1 MALTPLDIKKQEFD
15 KVFRGYDPVAVDAFL
30 ELAAEEMG
38 DLVARVNTLEE
49 RLRTVSETLD
59 DYRQME
65 QALKDTMLSAQKLA
79 DESKDA
85 AERDAELIRREARVE
100 ADRILAE
107 AERRRSALE
116 ERISE
121 LESRERAFLR
131 KMKSFLDDHRKAL
144 EDLEPGAPLPEES
157 AVEAGAVEEEGE

>member
-1 MALTPLDIKKQEFD
+1 MSLTPLDLKKQEFE

-38 DLVARVNTLEE
+38 DLVARNHTLEE
-49 RLRTVSETLD
+49 RLRSASETLE

-65 QALKDTMLSAQKLA
+65 QALKDTMLSAQKLV

-85 AERDAELIRREARVE
+85 AERDADLILREAKLE
-100 ADRILAE
+100 ADRIVSE

-131 KMKSFLDDHRKAL
+131 KMKSFLDEHLRAL
-144 EDLEPGAPLPEES
+144 EEHDPGAPLPEEAAS
-157 AVEAGAVEEEGE
+157 SRERKEV